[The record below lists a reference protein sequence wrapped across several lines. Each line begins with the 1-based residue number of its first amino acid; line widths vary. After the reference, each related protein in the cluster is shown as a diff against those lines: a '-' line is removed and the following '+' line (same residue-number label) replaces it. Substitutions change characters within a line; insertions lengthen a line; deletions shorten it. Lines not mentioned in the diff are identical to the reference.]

1 MGLREWLMLLGG
13 LVVIAIA
20 LDGLRRIRRQR
31 RLGDEDDEDWEDP
44 EEASRRAQ
52 IARELPNGGA
62 RVLSSENESPWH
74 DRDPLFDDVEVF
86 DDDPV
91 PVLKHPVS
99 QESDSALPSAG
110 SSRRK
115 PLRPEDLFTQPLP
128 DTSDD
133 GPFDE
138 PSEAMPQSSR
148 QPQFYQQEA
157 PASAD
162 HEHIVD
168 AGMEADEQA
177 RWDDMRARFRYDPS
191 FMAASAQPHD
201 QTFADDTP
209 DESIAS
215 VSEVDYSGSVDHTD
229 SNEVARESVAEA
241 HESIV
246 DEHYTAPPAHPEPE
260 PEPEPSHQDRIAAAL
275 AALEKRV
282 WSEAE
287 EFLTINVN
295 AREGVPFN
303 GVSLQQLM
311 DAVGMACSE
320 NGFFHRTRLHQGK
333 AHLEYSMVNMF
344 APGRFDAHGMDETF
358 ETQGVVFV
366 MALPGPMHPMEAL
379 DEMVGIAHHLVR
391 NFDGELQDEQ
401 RSVLTSQ
408 TVEHYRQRIQEF
420 ERKTH
425 LAACKSRQS

>member
-31 RLGDEDDEDWEDP
+31 RLDNEDDEDWEDP

-62 RVLSSENESPWH
+62 RVVSSDSDDQWH

-91 PVLKHPVS
+91 PVLKHPVN
-99 QESDSALPSAG
+99 QDSDAVLPSADAP
-110 SSRRK
+110 RRQ

-128 DTSDD
+128 ETLDD
-133 GPFDE
+133 DAFDE
-138 PSEAMPQSSR
+138 PSEARTPDR
-148 QPQFYQQEA
+148 QFHFYGPEGA
-157 PASAD
+157 DRAEYEDRGDEVRDDDASL
-162 HEHIVD
+162 D
-168 AGMEADEQA
+168 ATMDDDEQA

-191 FMAASAQPHD
+191 FMAASADPHD
-201 QTFADDTP
+201 EMIADD
-209 DESIAS
+209 AS
-215 VSEVDYSGSVDHTD
+215 AEAPPAADHVDRDD
-229 SNEVARESVAEA
+229 AVAA
-241 HESIV
+241 HESVI
-246 DEHYTAPPAHPEPE
+246 DEHYTAASSHVDPVA
-260 PEPEPSHQDRIAAAL
+260 EPEPSHQDRIAAAL

-295 AREGVPFN
+295 ARDGLPFN

-311 DAVGMACSE
+311 DAVGMTCSE

-333 AHLEYSMVNMF
+333 AYLEYSMVNMF
-344 APGRFDAHGMDETF
+344 APGRFDAQDMDESF

-366 MALPGPMHPMEAL
+366 MALPGPMHPMETL

-391 NFDGELQDEQ
+391 NFGGELQDEQ